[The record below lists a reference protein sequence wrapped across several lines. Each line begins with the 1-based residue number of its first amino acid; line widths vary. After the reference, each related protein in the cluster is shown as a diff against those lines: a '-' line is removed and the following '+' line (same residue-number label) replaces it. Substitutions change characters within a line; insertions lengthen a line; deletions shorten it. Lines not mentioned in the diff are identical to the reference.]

1 MEGAELSIETLLER
15 AVDRVVARRL
25 APVLAELA
33 VLARAA
39 PPALVD
45 VETAAARLGLSAATV
60 RRQAAAGELPA
71 RRVGR
76 AWRIDLAALRPP
88 SPDEVE
94 NLARE
99 ARAR

>member
-25 APVLAELA
+25 APVLAE
-33 VLARAA
+33 
-39 PPALVD
+39 LVD